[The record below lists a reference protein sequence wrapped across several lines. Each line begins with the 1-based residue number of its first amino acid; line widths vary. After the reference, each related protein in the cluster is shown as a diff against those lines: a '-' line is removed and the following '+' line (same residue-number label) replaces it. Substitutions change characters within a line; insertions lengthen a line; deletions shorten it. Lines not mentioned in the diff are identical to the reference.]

1 MRPWE
6 RVARTADRKQG
17 ASVWVVSLVT
27 GLLLIVSAC
36 TSGRDFVRP
45 DPSQLVLGQ
54 TTVADVTGKIGPPTS
69 RQVRQNLNPAPVA
82 ERRDNPN
89 PGFKPASVAG
99 TIESL
104 IYRYSV
110 ASAPGIVVGPMKS
123 SSRLLLLYF
132 WNDRLIFYSFN
143 SGFSADSTNFDEQKA
158 ISFVKGQTT
167 LSDVIREL
175 GRPSGEGIYPYVAAE
190 GARILVYRHV
200 STESSGLLPSAT
212 ESVTRYKTAQFLFDS
227 SGRLMDSYN
236 QTTFT
241 GH

>member
-1 MRPWE
+1 MARPTE
-6 RVARTADRKQG
+6 RKSG
-17 ASVWVVSLVT
+17 ALFWLTSVV
-27 GLLLIVSAC
+27 GGFLLIVSGC
-36 TSGRDFVRP
+36 SSGRDFARP

-54 TTVADVTGKIGPPTS
+54 TTIADITGKIGPPTS

-104 IYRYSV
+104 VYRYSV
-110 ASAPGIVVGPMKS
+110 TSAPGIVVGPMKS

-158 ISFVKGQTT
+158 LSFIKGQTT

-175 GRPSGEGIYPYVAAE
+175 GRPSGEGIYPYVSAE
-190 GARILVYRHV
+190 GTRTLVYRYV
-200 STESSGLLPSAT
+200 STESSGLLPTAT

-227 SGRLMDSYN
+227 SGRMMDSYN